1 MNGKH
6 KIFYSF
12 IIGSLLLLIFSLGTH
27 FADAAIKDSDVD
39 GLSDNAEMNQYYTN
53 PQVFDTDNDGRG
65 DGDEILDGTDPLDKE
80 SSRIAM
86 LSAPD
91 PGIFGSPQKFAWYLG
106 RASGILAFI
115 LLSGV
120 VIFGLIISLRAF
132 IKVVPGAL
140 AYEVHRFIAW
150 LALATIVLHFSSFFF
165 DDFLRLN
172 VMEALVPF
180 ALSRDLKTTL
190 GFNVGNAAALGII
203 ALYLII
209 ILVLTSE
216 FRARMSAK
224 VWRRI
229 HYTSFIAYI
238 LFLLHGFMSGTD
250 SEEWWMLALYG
261 ISASLMIMLVL
272 VRIIFRTLVPK
283 WKAWRMKQKTDT
295 DVASFER

>member
-1 MNGKH
+1 MNGRH
-6 KIFYSF
+6 KIFAVLF
-12 IIGSLLLLIFSLGTH
+12 MALLVFSLDTH

-39 GLSDNAEMNQYYTN
+39 GLSDDAEINQYHTN

-65 DGDEILDGTDPLDKE
+65 DGDEILDSTDPLDKE
-80 SSRIAM
+80 SSRIAT

-120 VIFGLIISLRAF
+120 VIFGLIISSRAF

-150 LALATIVLHFSSFFF
+150 LALATIILHASSFFF
-165 DDFLRLN
+165 DDFLRLHA
-172 VMEALVPF
+172 VEALVPF
-180 ALSRDLKTTL
+180 VLSRDFKTAL
-190 GFNVGNAAALGII
+190 GFDIGNSVALGII
-203 ALYLII
+203 SFYLVI
-209 ILVLTSE
+209 ILIFTSE
-216 FRARMSAK
+216 FRAKMSAK

-261 ISASLMIMLVL
+261 FSFSVVALLVL
-272 VRIIFRTLVPK
+272 IRIVFRTIIPK
-283 WKAWRMKQKTDT
+283 WREWRIKNKNETNLPS
-295 DVASFER
+295 DV